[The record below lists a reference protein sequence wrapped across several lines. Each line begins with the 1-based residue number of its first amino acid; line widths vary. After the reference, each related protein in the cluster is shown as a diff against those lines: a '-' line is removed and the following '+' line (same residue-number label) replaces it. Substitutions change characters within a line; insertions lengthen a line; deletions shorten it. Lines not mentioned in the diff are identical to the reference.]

1 MFSSFATEEERMFEP
16 DIVCTTWTTVQRFH
30 NYVKKNGGKMPIHNP
45 LPLQKPVF
53 QTDKNNN

>member
-30 NYVKKNGGKMPIHNP
+30 NYVKKNGGKNAN
-45 LPLQKPVF
+45 
-53 QTDKNNN
+53 T